1 LIIRRFSKTRWSVFV
16 TIPAE
21 YIHKWGI
28 RDKDF
33 VVFYDSPTG
42 NIVLQFITQE
52 ELREMLKSPKEVII
66 DETTRS

>member
-1 LIIRRFSKTRWSVFV
+1 LIIRRFSKARWSVFV

-21 YIHKWGI
+21 YIHKWNI
-28 RDKDF
+28 RGKDF

>member
-1 LIIRRFSKTRWSVFV
+1 V

-28 RDKDF
+28 REKDF
-33 VVFYDSPTG
+33 VIFYDSPTG
-42 NIVLQFITQE
+42 NIILQFITQE

-66 DETTRS
+66 DETTGN